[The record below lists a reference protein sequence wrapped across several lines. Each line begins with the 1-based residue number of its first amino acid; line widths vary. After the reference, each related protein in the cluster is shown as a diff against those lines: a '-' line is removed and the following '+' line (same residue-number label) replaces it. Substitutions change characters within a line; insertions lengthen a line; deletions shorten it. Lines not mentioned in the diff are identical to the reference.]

1 MALIPLNQQF
11 HTQSGDVDTSNKGS
25 RLANAD
31 RKSFTM
37 QDIIDTASLSG
48 TNTVYVKADGTPQEN
63 GVALL
68 KGYEE
73 AKTKVSTYRTT
84 IQGST
89 SNLGVLCNILYFP
102 QGYAGLPTGVW
113 QYQALSGFMPTDFP
127 VLPVVGQTYTGQ
139 MTYSTTA
146 GKPNRVTATVV
157 VQDAIGGILPGPGA
171 QLFYAK
177 MYDEDGNE
185 IVGTDPNTPGYEP
198 FDNFGGGLYLID
210 VPVAANLVIEPGI
223 YEINTDWI
231 IDGLVNVT
239 SSTGQS
245 DVIIQG
251 ADIKIT
257 AGSDADGVD
266 ITINGLS
273 TVLDDVQTT
282 GYDFNQAGLNSYSIY
297 IGSQLE
303 RLTVSNCTAF
313 GLYSFG
319 IDPDETGIIDS
330 NFINCKASG
339 FSFGSGLGNSIGGFG
354 TFENC
359 SSKWRSFGWSTTQI
373 RGSFNNCRAAGTQAF
388 GYLGLDVGGSYDEC
402 YGSDDSFGSEAT
414 EIYFN
419 TSFNSCTGGND
430 SFGHNVATDNGGLY
444 RNCTGGNNSFTS
456 SHPTNK
462 GEYFNCKGGS
472 NSFRNSGTTI
482 LSKSLYECTTSGVP
496 TIGDGSKVWNS
507 IANDWTVS
515 GTGQVTNCLKTA
527 DWTSVTLP

>member
-48 TNTVYVKADGTPQEN
+48 TNTVYVAADGTPEEN

-73 AKTKVSTYRTT
+73 AKFKTSTYRTT
-84 IQGST
+84 IQGGDAT
-89 SNLGVLCNILYFP
+89 LGVLCNILYFP

-113 QYQALSGFMPTDFP
+113 QYQALSGFLPTDFP

-139 MTYSTTA
+139 MTYSAAA
-146 GKPNRVTATVV
+146 GEPNRVTATVV
-157 VQDAIGGILPGPGA
+157 VQGPIGGVTPGPGA

-185 IVGTDPNTPGYEP
+185 IVGTDPINPGFEP
-198 FDNFGGGLYLID
+198 FKNFGGGLYQID

-251 ADIKIT
+251 AAIKIT

-273 TVLDDVQTT
+273 TALDKVSVA
-282 GYDFNQAGLNSYSIY
+282 GADFETAGLNSFPIY

-303 RLTVSNCTAF
+303 RLTVSNCTAY
-313 GLYSFG
+313 GSYSFG
-319 IDPDETGIIDS
+319 IDPDETGIIES
-330 NFINCKASG
+330 EFYNCKANG
-339 FSFGSGLGNSIGGFG
+339 YAFGSGLGNSINFAGKFK
-354 TFENC
+354 NC
-359 SSKWRSFGWSTTQI
+359 SATWRSFGWSTTQI
-373 RGSFNNCRAAGTQAF
+373 RGVFDNCSAF
-388 GYLGLDVGGSYDEC
+388 YQTYGYLGLDVGGTYVEC
-402 YGSDDSFGSEAT
+402 SGSDSSFGSEAT
-414 EIYFN
+414 EIDFN
-419 TSFNSCTGGND
+419 ASFNSCTGTTN
-430 SFGHNVATDNGGLY
+430 SFGYNVATDNGGLY
-444 RNCTGGNNSFTS
+444 RNCTGGNDSFTS
-456 SHPTNK
+456 SHPTNV
-462 GEYFNCKGGS
+462 GEYFNCTGG
-472 NSFRNSGTTI
+472 NRSFENSGTTA
-482 LSKSLYECTTSGVP
+482 LSKLLYECRITSGNL
-496 TIGDGSKVWNS
+496 TIGDGSKAWNS
-507 IANDWTVS
+507 IASDWTVS
-515 GTGQVTNCLKTA
+515 GTGQVTNCLKTSN
-527 DWTSVTLP
+527 WTSVTLP

>member
-48 TNTVYVKADGTPQEN
+48 TNTVYVAADGTPEEN

-73 AKTKVSTYRTT
+73 AKTKVSTYRTA
-84 IQGST
+84 IQEPLFPG
-89 SNLGVLCNILYFP
+89 GILCNIQYFP

-113 QYQALSGFMPTDFP
+113 QFLALTLFSPADFP
-127 VLPVVGQTYTGQ
+127 VLPELGLTYTGN
-139 MTYSTTA
+139 MTYDSGPLA
-146 GKPNRVTATVV
+146 DESVRVTVV
-157 VQDAIGGILPGPGA
+157 VQGPNGVTPGPGA

-177 MYDEDGNE
+177 IYDEDGNE
-185 IVGTDPNTPGYEP
+185 IVGTNPTNPGPAP
-198 FDNFGGGLYLID
+198 FNGYGSGLYQID
-210 VPVAANLVIEPGI
+210 IPLAANLVIEPGI

-231 IDGLVNVT
+231 MDGLVNVT

-257 AGSDADGVD
+257 AGSDADNVD

-273 TVLDDVQTT
+273 TVFGVGQDL
-282 GYDFNQAGLNSYSIY
+282 GSDFSSAGVNSFSIY

-303 RLTVSNCTAF
+303 RLTVSNCKAY
-313 GLYSFG
+313 GSYSFG
-319 IDPDETGIIDS
+319 IDPDETGIIES
-330 NFINCKASG
+330 KFINCVAKDKA
-339 FSFGSGLGNSIGGFG
+339 FGSGLGNSITPDGKFENCTANYDSFAWSTSQTQGDFKNCSSQRRGFGYLSTNIQRG
-354 TFENC
+354 TFEDC
-359 SSKWRSFGWSTTQI
+359 TGSFDCFGSDATQI
-373 RGSFNNCRAAGTQAF
+373 NELTKFINCKA
-388 GYLGLDVGGSYDEC
+388 S
-402 YGSDDSFGSEAT
+402 SS
-414 EIYFN
+414 
-419 TSFNSCTGGND
+419 
-430 SFGHNVATDNGGLY
+430 SFGHNVTTDNGATY
-444 RNCTGGNNSFTS
+444 KDCTGANDCFTS
-456 SHPTNK
+456 SHPTNV
-462 GEYFNCKGGS
+462 GEYFNCTGGS
-472 NSFRNSGTTI
+472 NSFRNSGTTV
-482 LSKSLYECTTSGVP
+482 LSKLLYECTIEDGNL
-496 TIGDGSKVWNS
+496 TIGDGTKAWNS